1 MVPSVKEVKAGRK
14 LRPKGATITSKL
26 YAWMTNAKDED
37 DIPTDHEEDEAPKK
51 PAQMAS
57 SKVVTTAVV
66 TNVLSLTPKKKRRG
80 AAARAEY
87 EQGLDTKQENNENVA
102 AAANKVH
109 KSITLG
115 LSRRLDIFFYRSWS
129 FVQIGKAFMV
139 SPVRANER
147 RTEPPTDVH
156 ESSSLVCVSNC
167 HYTLVFM

>member
-115 LSRRLDIFFYRSWS
+115 LSRRLDIFFLSVMVICSNRQS
-129 FVQIGKAFMV
+129 FYG
-139 SPVRANER
+139 
-147 RTEPPTDVH
+147 
-156 ESSSLVCVSNC
+156 ESCPRK
-167 HYTLVFM
+167 